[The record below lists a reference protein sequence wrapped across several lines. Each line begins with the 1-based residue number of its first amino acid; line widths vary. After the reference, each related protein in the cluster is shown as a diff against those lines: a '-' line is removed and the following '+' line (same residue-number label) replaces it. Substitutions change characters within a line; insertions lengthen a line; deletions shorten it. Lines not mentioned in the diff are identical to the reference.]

1 MPVSLDSIN
10 EKIEYLLGRV
20 KQDPLSQ
27 ASSELDGYLSG
38 LRDADAIT
46 HQAASDARKKMIEI
60 FKTHKYI

>member
-46 HQAASDARKKMIEI
+46 VSRRAGGLEKSAWIV
-60 FKTHKYI
+60 